1 MSMAPRFLISAM
13 LILAVAM
20 PVRRSAAEEPLR
32 LLLDWKAGAER
43 GGFYQAQALGLFKK
57 HGLAV
62 TIIQGGPGVNSQ
74 QMIAAGAV
82 DIALGSNDFAALNL
96 VRAGADVRAVAALFQ
111 KDPQV
116 LMTHPR
122 DDIKS
127 LADMKGKPIM
137 ISSTAVTSYWGWL
150 RAAYGFS
157 DSQIRKFTNND
168 GPFLADASAI
178 EQGYVTS
185 SPYLI
190 EKAGVKPNVYLLAD
204 NGYPSYAGLILVPRR
219 LIDQKPAVVRAFVD
233 ATIEGWQSFLDGDPA
248 PAFALINADNP
259 DMTDEIDAYAR
270 LKLKDYGI
278 LQGGDAQRMGIGA
291 MTTERWKQFFDTI
304 VKAGVYSAELDYTKA
319 FTLDFVAKADPAR

>member
-1 MSMAPRFLISAM
+1 MSMAPRFLVSAM

-32 LLLDWKAGAER
+32 VLLDWKAGAER

-62 TIIQGGPGVNSQ
+62 TIIQGGPGINSQ

-127 LADMKGKPIM
+127 LSDMKGKPIM
-137 ISSTAVTSYWGWL
+137 ISSTAVTSYWSWL

-219 LIDQKPAVVRAFVD
+219 LIDRKPAVVQAFVD

-278 LQGGDAQRMGIGA
+278 LQGGDAERMGIGA
-291 MTTERWKQFFDTI
+291 MTAERWKQFFDAMVTA
-304 VKAGVYSAELDYTKA
+304 KVYPADLDYTKA
-319 FTLDFVAKADPAR
+319 FTLDFVAKANPAH

>member
-1 MSMAPRFLISAM
+1 MSMAPRFLVTAM
-13 LILAVAM
+13 LILVAAM
-20 PVRRSAAEEPLR
+20 PARRSAADEPLR

-43 GGFYQAQALGLFKK
+43 GGFYQAQALGLYKK
-57 HGLAV
+57 YGLAV
-62 TIIQGGPGVNSQ
+62 TIVQGGPGVNSQ

-127 LADMKGKPIM
+127 LSDMKGKPIM
-137 ISSTAVTSYWGWL
+137 ISSMAVTSYWSWL

-168 GPFLADASAI
+168 GPFLADTSAI

-204 NGYPSYAGLILVPRR
+204 NGYPSYAGLILVPQA
-219 LIDQKPAVVRAFVD
+219 LIDRKPAVVQAFVD

-248 PAFALINADNP
+248 PAFALINAENP

-278 LQGGDAQRMGIGA
+278 LQGGDAQRLGIGA
-291 MTTERWKQFFDTI
+291 MTAERWKQFFDAMVTA
-304 VKAGVYSAELDYTKA
+304 KVYPADLDYTKA
-319 FTLDFVAKADPAR
+319 FTLDFVTKGTTAR